1 MSSLR
6 VIEGE
11 DKDFV
16 NLSVK
21 ELCFSACGP
30 VREGH
35 KCRAMLLT
43 SGLKFIKDHGVTEQ
57 RGAEGDSFSCV
68 TDKPPRKSNA
78 KKISIADYRYLGN
91 DTHRALKR
99 LETQPIGATLVIF
112 SDYWGIQKGVSK
124 FRY

>member
-6 VIEGE
+6 VIEE
-11 DKDFV
+11 DDKEFV

-30 VREGH
+30 VQEGH

-43 SGLKFIKDHGVTEQ
+43 SGLNFIKDHGVTEQ
-57 RGAEGDSFSCV
+57 RGAEGDSFCCV

-78 KKISIADYRYLGN
+78 KKIRIAEYGYLGN